1 MLRRKPSRPCESD
14 RVSPSRVV
22 GVAFL
27 PFAAVAEQAE
37 VAVGV
42 VAVVAPVQRIAVDAA
57 AGIELAD
64 GVVLKAAL
72 FVVLVVADE

>member
-1 MLRRKPSRPCESD
+1 M
-14 RVSPSRVV
+14 
-22 GVAFL
+22 

-42 VAVVAPVQRIAVDAA
+42 VAVVAPVQRFAVDAA